1 VQADILDGKIVK
13 ELILSVSHLILPT
26 EQETKKEVFYRKFFN
41 WFDRQPY
48 SESVLI
54 ILTALIVGIG
64 AGLGAVIFRWL
75 IGVVQNLAYN
85 PNNTLF
91 ESIAPYHLLILP
103 AVGGLIV
110 GPIIY
115 NFAREAKGHGV
126 PEVMEAVALRGG
138 KIRPRV
144 AVIKS
149 ITSAICIGTGGSAG
163 SEGPIAQIGSAIGST
178 IGQWLKLSDDQVKNL
193 VACGAGGGIA
203 AIFNAP
209 IAGALFAIEVVL
221 GRLNTVNFGAV
232 VISAVTADVIAH
244 LFEGNV
250 AAFTVP
256 QYTLVSAGELGL
268 YALMGVFLAVVSV
281 GYNRLLYFVEDLF
294 DGLKFIPEYIKPGIG
309 GVLLGILGILSIKVD
324 GFPRIFGVGYS
335 TITDVLSGNIAL
347 QFLLLLFV
355 LKLLAT
361 VITLGSGNSGGVF
374 APSLFMGAMLGGA
387 FGMVANHFFPD
398 MTAPSGAYALVGM
411 AAFFS
416 GSARAPMTA
425 ILILFEMTGD
435 YHIILP
441 LMLTTVI
448 STLVSRIIDKES
460 IYTLKLSRRGVHLEA
475 GQDIDVMQGVSV
487 GEIMTTTIEAVNPE
501 MSLQELGDLF
511 LTSHSHG
518 YVVMDENKQ
527 LLGMISITDYDQ
539 ILLHGR
545 IEGMTVNDI
554 ATKQGLL
561 VAYPDEPMWK
571 ALKRI
576 GSRNISRLPVVESP
590 GSRTLVGVIYQRDII
605 RAYDHAIAKR
615 AQKQHKMEAVQ
626 LGKLDK
632 TNFIEVEIPKKA
644 AVIGKQI
651 RQIELPESC
660 LIVSIRRGRKQ
671 IVADG
676 FTVIQAGDKLTAFT
690 ASDCS
695 TSLKTFLTSKQETV
709 VSKAG
714 EEARHAI
721 ITIPACAMVIDKMIK
736 EIKLPPDIIIVNIQ
750 RKNKIIIPHGDT
762 KILVDDEIEIFGME
776 SEIAEATLALTTNSL
791 S

>member
-1 VQADILDGKIVK
+1 LQADILDGKIVK
-13 ELILSVSHLILPT
+13 ELTLSVSHIILPT
-26 EQETKKEVFYRKFFN
+26 EDESNKHAFYRKLFN
-41 WFDRQPY
+41 WFDRQSY

-54 ILTALIVGIG
+54 ILTALLVGIG
-64 AGLGAVIFRWL
+64 AGLGAVAFRWL
-75 IGVVQNLAYN
+75 IGIVQNLAYSDTHTFLN
-85 PNNTLF
+85 A
-91 ESIAPYHLLILP
+91 IAPYHLLIIP
-103 AVGGLIV
+103 ALGGIIV

-115 NFAREAKGHGV
+115 RFAREAKGHGV

-144 AVIKS
+144 ALVKS

-178 IGQWLKLSDDQVKNL
+178 IGQWLHLSDEQVKNL

-232 VISAVTADVIAH
+232 VISAVTADVIANI
-244 LFEGNV
+244 FEGNS
-250 AAFTVP
+250 AAFIVP
-256 QYTLVSAGELGL
+256 QYSLASPSELGL
-268 YALMGVFLAVVSV
+268 YALMGILLAVVSV

-294 DGLKFIPEYIKPGIG
+294 DDIKFLPEYVKPAIG
-309 GVLLGILGILSIKVD
+309 GILLGVLGILSLKVD
-324 GFPRIFGVGYS
+324 GFPRVFGVGYD
-335 TITDVLSGNIAL
+335 TITDVLFGKIAL
-347 QFLLLLFV
+347 HFLLLLFV

-361 VITLGSGNSGGVF
+361 VLTLGSGNSGGVF

-387 FGMVANHFFPD
+387 FGIVANHFFPNI
-398 MTAPSGAYALVGM
+398 TAPSGAYALVGM
-411 AAFFS
+411 AAFFG

-448 STLVSRIIDKES
+448 STIVSRIIDKES
-460 IYTLKLSRRGVHLEA
+460 IYTLKLSRRGIHLEA

-487 GEIMTTTIEAVNPE
+487 GEIMTTSFETVNPE
-501 MSLQELGDLF
+501 MSLQELSDLF
-511 LTSHSHG
+511 TASHSHG
-518 YVVMDENKQ
+518 YAVMTAENE
-527 LLGMISITDYDQ
+527 LIGMVSISDFDQ
-539 ILLHGR
+539 ILLKGS
-545 IEGMTVNDI
+545 IEGLTVNDI
-554 ATKQGLL
+554 ATKKGLL

-576 GSRNISRLPVVESP
+576 GSRNISRLPVVEGP
-590 GSRTLVGVIYQRDII
+590 GSRNLVGIIYQRDII
-605 RAYDHAIAKR
+605 RAYNHAIAKR
-615 AQKQHKMEAVQ
+615 AQNQHKMEAIQ

-632 TNFIEVEIPKKA
+632 TNFIEIEIPKKA
-644 AVIGKQI
+644 SVIGKQI
-651 RQIELPESC
+651 RQIELPENC

-671 IVADG
+671 YVADG
-676 FTVIQAGDKLTAFT
+676 FTVIQAGDKITAFT
-690 ASDCS
+690 SNECAV
-695 TSLKTFLTSKQETV
+695 SLKTYLTSVREFVITHEN
-709 VSKAG
+709 

-721 ITIPACAMVIDKMIK
+721 ITIPCGAVIIDKMIK
-736 EIKLPPDIIIVNIQ
+736 DIELPPDIIIVNIR
-750 RKNKIIIPHGDT
+750 RKDKIIIPHGNT

-776 SEIAEATLALTTNSL
+776 SEIAEATLVLTTNIP
-791 S
+791 